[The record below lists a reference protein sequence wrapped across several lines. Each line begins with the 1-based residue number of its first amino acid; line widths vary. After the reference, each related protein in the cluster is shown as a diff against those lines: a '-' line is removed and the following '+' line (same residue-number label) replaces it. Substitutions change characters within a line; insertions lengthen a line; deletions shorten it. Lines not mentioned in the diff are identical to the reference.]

1 MLGCFETKFAQ
12 VVFPELCV
20 VCGKRIL
27 HKQTYAD
34 LCTACCASL
43 PWRRVHERLLPLLTW
58 RFKLQGSK
66 EQRLLEQQLF
76 CLLAFHYRGAIPAL
90 LRSLKF
96 GNRLANA
103 TPLGQI
109 LGDLIARELV
119 QRNEENWCV
128 TAVPLSQKRQRSR
141 AYNQAE
147 MIAIAAAERAGL
159 AYVTLLAK
167 KKDLARQ
174 SEFRFEERLDN
185 VVEAFRLTE
194 KVEGKR
200 IVLIDDILTSGA
212 TLFEAGKT
220 LLQAGACEVL
230 CAAVASGRKTEVQD
244 RNSCMGQKQSITKVL
259 TRITASDNYFDD

>member
-20 VCGKRIL
+20 VCGMRIL
-27 HKQTYAD
+27 KKLSYAD
-34 LCTACCASL
+34 LCVGCCASL
-43 PWRRVHERLLPLLTW
+43 PWRRAHECLLPLLTW

-66 EQRLLEQQLF
+66 EQRELEQQLS
-76 CLLAFHYRGAIPAL
+76 CLVAFHYRGAIPAL

-103 TPLGQI
+103 KPLGQI

-119 QRNEENWCV
+119 QKNKDNWCV
-128 TAVPLSQKRQRSR
+128 TAVPLSPQRQRSR

-147 MIAIAAAERAGL
+147 RIAVIAAERAKL
-159 AYVTLLAK
+159 DYVTLLAK
-167 KKDLARQ
+167 KKELARQ
-174 SEFRFEERLDN
+174 SEFRFEERLEN
-185 VVEAFRLTE
+185 VSKAFKLTE
-194 KVEGKR
+194 NVEGKR

-220 LLQAGACEVL
+220 LLQAGAREVL
-230 CAAVASGRKTEVQD
+230 CAAIASGRKTEVQD
-244 RNSCMGQKQSITKVL
+244 RTFRTGTE
-259 TRITASDNYFDD
+259 TGHY